1 MTRITPLRIVRVAVV
16 CLLPLPALAQSD
28 SGFDIGEK
36 PEAAA
41 LAPPPTNWVTIGSQ
55 YQSDGSYYLGR
66 FSGAVAPGFYG
77 LGDFHLGQRDAWDS
91 GGTNYWD
98 VQGANLGFWDRSFS
112 ARAGQQGTWGLTFSY
127 DGIPY
132 EATNNFHSVWT
143 NNGTTV
149 PGVPPGSISLLYPA
163 TPFVPG
169 VGAVNS
175 LWLPVPSPTLA
186 ARLFNYNI
194 GTRRDVF
201 TGTGKY
207 QWGDWTITGAIRHE
221 HKTGYQ
227 ANSAEIGGTVALT
240 TAGTGGSRNIPPAAS
255 VGVTS
260 GLGYFAMPIDYDT
273 DRYEVLAAYGDE
285 KLQVQLGYTF
295 SNFKDNM
302 TQFNLQNPFNLNPTT
317 TFGTSAANLYIPYS
331 LPPSNSAHQVKAL
344 VGYNISPTMRFN
356 ANFAYGVELQ
366 NDSFPI
372 GSGDPVNIQ
381 HEPSSSFDG
390 LVQTLFGNAALTYQP
405 IPKLDLRL
413 SYSIDNRDNQS
424 PRNGYQVDTRSNTSN
439 NANNDCNLLGT
450 GLCFNAPY
458 SYKHQT
464 ITAEASY
471 RILPQTKFLLN
482 DTFEIVN
489 RTFADTSLVTS
500 NKITAKLR
508 SQLFDDVFSSVSYS
522 HQNRTAHNYDNGIS
536 QELISGTAY
545 EPNPQG
551 FFMFFEASR
560 RHDEVK
566 GTIDASPTNDLTGSL
581 MVKYAK
587 DVYPEG
593 TYGLRN
599 NHNLSVGPDISW
611 QITPSLSAHA
621 YYTYQQI
628 FYDQSSIYI
637 SWCYTFPWN
646 AQTTDSVNT
655 FGAKVDWQAIP
666 NVLKFTFDYNL
677 SSGDT
682 AYAFGDSVF
691 PALGSVATTSP
702 TLVPSLVWKPL
713 PDVKSTLNV
722 VTLRG
727 EYTFRPDMTVLF
739 GYAFERFTYKDFMY
753 FAGATQYANAL
764 LPGTVVP
771 NDSVHVI
778 YGALRFRF

>member
-36 PEAAA
+36 PEAAV

-149 PGVPPGSISLLYPA
+149 PGVPPGSIPLLYPA

-372 GSGDPVNIQ
+372 GSGDRST
-381 HEPSSSFDG
+381 SS
-390 LVQTLFGNAALTYQP
+390 
-405 IPKLDLRL
+405 
-413 SYSIDNRDNQS
+413 
-424 PRNGYQVDTRSNTSN
+424 TSRGR
-439 NANNDCNLLGT
+439 A
-450 GLCFNAPY
+450 
-458 SYKHQT
+458 S
-464 ITAEASY
+464 TAWY
-471 RILPQTKFLLN
+471 R
-482 DTFEIVN
+482 
-489 RTFADTSLVTS
+489 RCSA
-500 NKITAKLR
+500 
-508 SQLFDDVFSSVSYS
+508 
-522 HQNRTAHNYDNGIS
+522 
-536 QELISGTAY
+536 
-545 EPNPQG
+545 
-551 FFMFFEASR
+551 
-560 RHDEVK
+560 
-566 GTIDASPTNDLTGSL
+566 
-581 MVKYAK
+581 
-587 DVYPEG
+587 
-593 TYGLRN
+593 
-599 NHNLSVGPDISW
+599 
-611 QITPSLSAHA
+611 TPL
-621 YYTYQQI
+621 
-628 FYDQSSIYI
+628 
-637 SWCYTFPWN
+637 
-646 AQTTDSVNT
+646 
-655 FGAKVDWQAIP
+655 
-666 NVLKFTFDYNL
+666 
-677 SSGDT
+677 
-682 AYAFGDSVF
+682 
-691 PALGSVATTSP
+691 
-702 TLVPSLVWKPL
+702 
-713 PDVKSTLNV
+713 
-722 VTLRG
+722 
-727 EYTFRPDMTVLF
+727 
-739 GYAFERFTYKDFMY
+739 
-753 FAGATQYANAL
+753 
-764 LPGTVVP
+764 
-771 NDSVHVI
+771 
-778 YGALRFRF
+778 